1 MTMNT
6 MRAVRA
12 LWQRELVRFYR
23 QRDRVV
29 GALLTPV
36 VFWLLLGLGLGRSFQ
51 SASAPGGL
59 GYLEF
64 FYAGTLVLI
73 VLFTAIFSTISLIE
87 DRREGFLQGVL
98 VAPVGRAAL
107 VGGKVAGG
115 ATLATLQGMLF
126 LVLAPWVHAKL
137 TWLAVGWLVVTLGGL
152 AVALTG
158 LGFVIA
164 WRMESTQGFHAIM
177 NLVLMPLWILS
188 GAVFP
193 PEGAVWWLRWIMQ
206 LNPLS
211 YGVASVRAGLYGT
224 ETLPVGA
231 LAVTWGFATVTYVW
245 AWWTARQI
253 TVRNVT

>member
-1 MTMNT
+1 MSTC
-6 MRAVRA
+6 RAVAA

-64 FYAGTLVLI
+64 FYAGALVLI

-126 LVLAPWVHAKL
+126 LLLAPLVKVKL
-137 TWLAVGWLVVTLGGL
+137 GWTAVAWLVVTLGVL
-152 AVALTG
+152 SVALTA
-158 LGFVIA
+158 LGFLIA
-164 WRMESTQGFHAIM
+164 WRMESTQGFHAVM
-177 NLVLMPLWILS
+177 NLVLMPMWLLS

-193 PEGAVWWLRWIMQ
+193 AEGAAVWLGWIMRV
-206 LNPLS
+206 NPLS
-211 YGVASVRAGLYGT
+211 YGVACVRAGLYG
-224 ETLPVGA
+224 EPMARPWGA
-231 LAVTWGFATVTYVW
+231 LVVTGAFAVVMCGL
-245 AWWTARQI
+245 AWWAARQP
-253 TVRNVT
+253 TVRDAT

>member
-1 MTMNT
+1 MSTC
-6 MRAVRA
+6 RAVVA

-64 FYAGTLVLI
+64 FYAGTMVLI

-115 ATLATLQGMLF
+115 ATLATLQGLLF
-126 LVLAPWVHAKL
+126 LMLAPLVKVKL
-137 TWLAVGWLVVTLGGL
+137 AWAAVAWLVVTLGVL
-152 AVALTG
+152 SVALTA

-177 NLVLMPLWILS
+177 NLVLMPMWILS

-193 PEGAVWWLRWIMQ
+193 PDGAARWLGWIMQ

-211 YGVASVRAGLYGT
+211 YGVTAVRAGLYWG
-224 ETLPVGA
+224 EAQLPVVAFGITA
-231 LAVTWGFATVTYVW
+231 GFAAVMCAV
-245 AWWTARQI
+245 AWWSARQRS
-253 TVRNVT
+253 VRDVT